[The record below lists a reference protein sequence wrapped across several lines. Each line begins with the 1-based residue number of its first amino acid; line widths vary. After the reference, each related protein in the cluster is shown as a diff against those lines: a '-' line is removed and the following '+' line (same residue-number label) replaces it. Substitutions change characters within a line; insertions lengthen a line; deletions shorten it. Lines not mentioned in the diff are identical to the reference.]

1 MKRFWYLFQR
11 RITTI
16 QEKGQE
22 NYKTEREKREDE
34 REKVTEPEKERM
46 TKIKRGRENKEGR
59 S

>member
-1 MKRFWYLFQR
+1 MKRFGYLFQR